1 MCPEGGAMRAAA
13 VLALALGSAIASA
26 QPAPTQPAGPAP
38 TPPPAPAPRP
48 PPAFGPVDPP
58 TALRA
63 ANAAAAAGD
72 WARVAALVD
81 PLMLRQLTRADSAE
95 AHRLA
100 GLAAFFQQ
108 RMSDAERHF
117 FAYLLLDLDGRLDP
131 ALYPP
136 EVVSFFEDVR
146 ARHAAELRARRPQ
159 AKRYAIL
166 NIFPVAAQLQNGER
180 TKAAIIGGALAA
192 FAIADVASYYVLR
205 SWCTNVSGPNGT
217 SVTCDDTHNRD
228 RAAKDLEAVN
238 AAALV
243 GLVLTYA
250 YGVYDGVSVYR
261 RHTREQQVQPFV
273 SPSGVVGISGHF

>member
-1 MCPEGGAMRAAA
+1 MRATI

-26 QPAPTQPAGPAP
+26 QPAPTPQDPYARPE
-38 TPPPAPAPRP
+38 PPAPAPAPAP
-48 PPAFGPVDPP
+48 PLDPP

-63 ANAAAAAGD
+63 ANTAASTGD

-117 FAYLLLDLDGRLDP
+117 FAYLLLDFDGRLDP
-131 ALYPP
+131 ALYTP

-166 NIFPVAAQLQNGER
+166 NVFPVAAQLQNGER
-180 TKAAIIGGALAA
+180 TKALIIGGTLGA

-217 SVTCDDTHNRD
+217 SVTCDNTHNHD
-228 RAAKDLEAVN
+228 RAAKDLEVVN

-273 SPSGVVGISGHF
+273 SPSGVVGISGRF